1 MKNVYLFEINDV
13 IANQMK
19 LPYSTGLIWSYCIE
33 DKIITDN
40 YSLDG
45 WFYYRQ
51 DLDVIFDQIKQPH
64 IVGFNCF
71 VWNWE
76 FNKKMAKK
84 IKDKFPNSVIVFG
97 GWQQPTA
104 DRSEGFFNDHSYVD
118 ILVHGEGELTFK
130 DILLEGLKDNPDWKS
145 VPGCSIKNPDL
156 STFVT
161 PPRPRIQS
169 IDEMPSPYLNGLF
182 DTIVEDCPYIIETTI
197 ETTRGCPYSCTFCEI
212 GTKYLLKVKTQSVE
226 KVKKEIDWITANKAE
241 FVYNADSNFG
251 LIQPDHLEL
260 TKYMVGNKKKYGY
273 PVGHRCDWAKNKAD
287 KVIELSAMFTEAGM
301 DKGLTVALQSMN
313 PDTLKAVKRRNVD
326 DGKLAKF
333 LEMYYERELPA
344 YVELILG
351 LPEETY
357 ESFIDGV
364 CRVMELDQHNYIGIY
379 PLTAFPNTPFGDP
392 EYIKE
397 YELDI
402 IETYTA
408 FMHYDISEQNTF
420 EREHM
425 VVGSRTMTREEYKK
439 AYYFRWQVMYGHYL
453 GNTQFI
459 SRFLRHHLGV
469 PYREFYEKMLQYSY
483 DNEDTFMGIELRE
496 TIKALEA
503 IIKTES
509 PWGRILNDVKKDFAW
524 DFEEATA
531 IRIMQN
537 KDKFYS
543 EVWDFVKS
551 NFKIEDDVLKEVFEF
566 NKCAV
571 LDPNISYP
579 IKQEFNHNIYS
590 VIRDKSKL
598 ATRKSHFQFDA
609 DNYDGDL
616 YEWGKEKLW
625 WGRRVAACKTK
636 IKNLKQITFNIQEPE
651 SHRGTLR
658 NQ

>member
-1 MKNVYLFEINDV
+1 MKNIYLFEINDV

-19 LPYSTGLIWSYCIE
+19 LPYSTGLIWSYCLE
-33 DKIITDN
+33 DQRVVDN

-51 DLDVIFDQIKQPH
+51 DLDVIFEQIKDPH

-76 FNKKMAKK
+76 FNKKMAKM
-84 IKDKFPNSVIVFG
+84 IKDKFPESVIVFG

-104 DRSEGFFNDHSYVD
+104 DRSAGFFEEHPYVD
-118 ILVHGEGELTFK
+118 IIVHGEGEITFK
-130 DILLEGLKDNPDWKS
+130 DLLLEGIKETPDWNS
-145 VPGCSIKNPDL
+145 VAGCSVKQSDL
-156 STFVT
+156 STLVT
-161 PPRPRIQS
+161 APRPRIV
-169 IDEMPSPYLNGLF
+169 DLDGMPSPYLNGLF
-182 DTIVEDCPYIIETTI
+182 DTIVEDCPYVIETTI
-197 ETTRGCPYSCTFCEI
+197 ETTRGCPYQCTFCEI
-212 GTKYLLKVKTQSVE
+212 GTKYLQRIRTQSVE
-226 KVKKEIDWITANKAE
+226 KVKKEIDWISKNKAE
-241 FVYNADSNFG
+241 FIYNADSNFG
-251 LIQPDHLEL
+251 LIHKDHLEL
-260 TKYMVGNKKKYGY
+260 TKYMVGKKKKYGY

-287 KVIELSAMFTEAGM
+287 KVIEMSAMFTEAGM
-301 DKGLTVALQSMN
+301 DKGLTVALQSLN
-313 PDTLKAVKRRNVD
+313 PDTLKAVRRRNVD
-326 DGKLAKF
+326 DGKLATF

-357 ESFIDGV
+357 ASFIDGISH
-364 CRVMELDQHNYIGIY
+364 VMELDQHNYIGIY

-408 FMHYDISEQNTF
+408 FMHYDISEQNEF

-425 VVGSRTMTREEYKK
+425 VVATRTMTREEYKK

-459 SRFLRHHLGV
+459 SRFIRHHLGV
-469 PYREFYEKMLQYSY
+469 PYRDFYEKMLQYSY
-483 DNEDTFMGIELRE
+483 NNPDSFMGIELKE

-503 IIKTES
+503 IIKAES
-509 PWGRILNDVKKDFAW
+509 PWGRVLNDVKKNFAW

-537 KDKFYS
+537 KDQYYS

-551 NFKIEDDVLKEVFEF
+551 NFEVDDEILKEVFEF

-571 LDPNISYP
+571 LDPNVAYP
-579 IKQEFNHNIYS
+579 IKQDFNYNIYN
-590 VIRDKSKL
+590 VIRDKVKL
-598 ATRKSHFQFDA
+598 EKKKTSYEFDA
-609 DNYDGDL
+609 DNYNGDL

-636 IKNLKQITFNIQEPE
+636 IRNLKKGNFKIKTIS